1 MVGDGSV
8 TRRQQPRQYPR
19 TARVNEVV
27 RETLADELERL
38 SDPRLGFVTVT
49 GVEVSRDLRLADVYY
64 SVLGS
69 AEERVDSS
77 NALRSAS
84 PHLRAV
90 IGREVRLKYNPE
102 LRFREDPAIAQ
113 GQRIEEVIRGIH
125 EGSVARIDEETDEG
139 RA

>member
-1 MVGDGSV
+1 M

-19 TARVNEVV
+19 TARVNEVM
-27 RETLADELERL
+27 RETLADEIERL

-49 GVEVSRDLRLADVYY
+49 GVEVTRDLRLADVYY
-64 SVLGS
+64 SVLGTDD
-69 AEERVDSS
+69 ERLASS

-84 PHLRAV
+84 PHLRAAV
-90 IGREVRLKYNPE
+90 GREVRLKYNPE

-125 EGSVARIDEETDEG
+125 EGRPKEDEG
-139 RA
+139 PA

>member
-1 MVGDGSV
+1 MS
-8 TRRQQPRQYPR
+8 RRRHVPRQYPR

-27 RETLADELERL
+27 RESLAGELERL

-49 GVEVSRDLRLADVYY
+49 GVEVTRDLRLADVYY

-69 AEERVDSS
+69 ADERVESA
-77 NALRSAS
+77 NALQSAT

-90 IGREVRLKYNPE
+90 VGRQVRLKYNPE

-113 GQRIEEVIRGIH
+113 GQRIDEVIRSIH
-125 EGSVARIDEETDEG
+125 DGTGRSEDEEAT
-139 RA
+139 

>member
-1 MVGDGSV
+1 M
-8 TRRQQPRQYPR
+8 
-19 TARVNEVV
+19 

-64 SVLGS
+64 SVLGTADDRVES
-69 AEERVDSS
+69 A
-77 NALRSAS
+77 NALRSAT

-90 IGREVRLKYNPE
+90 VGRQVRLKYNPE

-113 GQRIEEVIRGIH
+113 GQRIDEVIRSMH
-125 EGSVARIDEETDEG
+125 EGTGRSEDEG
-139 RA
+139 PR

>member
-1 MVGDGSV
+1 M
-8 TRRQQPRQYPR
+8 TRRRHVPRQYPR

-27 RETLADELERL
+27 RESLADELERL

-64 SVLGS
+64 SVLGT
-69 AEERVDSS
+69 ADERVESA
-77 NALRSAS
+77 NALRSAT

-90 IGREVRLKYNPE
+90 VGRQVRLKYNPE

-113 GQRIEEVIRGIH
+113 GQRIDEVIRSIH
-125 EGSVARIDEETDEG
+125 EDPDGVGNEEVT
-139 RA
+139 

>member
-1 MVGDGSV
+1 M
-8 TRRQQPRQYPR
+8 TRRQQPRRYPR
-19 TARVNEVV
+19 TARVNEVM
-27 RETLADELERL
+27 RETLADEIERL

-49 GVEVSRDLRLADVYY
+49 GVEVTRDLRLADVYY
-64 SVLGS
+64 SVLGTDD
-69 AEERVDSS
+69 ERQASS

-90 IGREVRLKYNPE
+90 VGREVRLKYNPE

-125 EGSVARIDEETDEG
+125 EGSPKEDEG
-139 RA
+139 SA